1 MTPPIGAC
9 PHPCPC
15 CQKVRENPH
24 YAQHSL
30 GCVHCG
36 ARLIQAIGRLSIPA
50 DEVVKR
56 RRAVL
61 TDWVQWGHSEA
72 QIRALAK
79 GPTAITDPGPAPPL
93 ESDHPSQRKPR

>member
-1 MTPPIGAC
+1 MTLQIGPC

-15 CQKVRENPH
+15 CKQVREDPH
-24 YAQHSL
+24 YPQHSL

-36 ARLIQAIGRLSIPA
+36 ARLIQAIARYPIPA
-50 DEVVKR
+50 EQVVQR

-61 TDWVQWGHSEA
+61 ADWVAWGHSEA

-79 GPTAITDPGPAPPL
+79 GNTAIADPGPAPPSA
-93 ESDHPSQRKPR
+93 SDHPSPQKRR